1 MKNCGPQ
8 QWLIG
13 DAVDGSGIVGPLR
26 RRRTYRQQLMQTS
39 QADVGALASRL
50 RASGARDAHAS
61 GPIRSDPV
69 RFGPGD
75 GPRRGAQN

>member
-1 MKNCGPQ
+1 
-8 QWLIG
+8 
-13 DAVDGSGIVGPLR
+13 
-26 RRRTYRQQLMQTS
+26 MQTS